1 MRSTFGGLTIGL
13 SGAWAQQ
20 KALDVTGHNISNV
33 NTPGYSR
40 QGISHAT
47 STPTRYGQSGNGNMM
62 TVGTGV
68 DVQDIRQYRDYFLD
82 QKLKRENQ
90 ELGYWDAKKSSIEEL
105 ETIFND
111 NSEDGLQTVMDN
123 FWNSWSQ
130 LSKPGG
136 GLTARSLVKE
146 NAISFVETVKNL
158 DTMLLDYRKNR
169 NNEIKENVDKLNK
182 ITSSIAELNYD
193 IKRVE
198 ASGVVANDARDQRDA
213 LVDEL
218 SKLVKIQ
225 VIDGSTYNIAVEG
238 LQVVAGNDSIPLTAV
253 PSASA
258 NGYYSIK
265 WGKTMEKVNIS
276 GGSIKALVES
286 RDELIDGYRNRLNE
300 FVKGVAMEMNDLH
313 LAGYGNLDDL
323 PRVMFVDKATNTAD
337 TNTVI
342 DLANIA
348 FNPDLEEVNHIAAAK
363 LKPSQGNY
371 EDNRNALEISE
382 WRLKDVFSEKLY
394 EGVADLDA
402 KLNFDEFYRS
412 IISDIGLDGNKA
424 ANAADAQGLLVE
436 QVEYKRQSL
445 MAVSL
450 DEEMSNLIKF
460 EHSYNAAARIVNAM
474 DEMIEAVVNKVG
486 LVGR

>member
-1 MRSTFGGLTIGL
+1 MRSTFGGLSIGL

-33 NTPGYSR
+33 NTPGYAR
-40 QGISHAT
+40 QGITHA
-47 STPTRYGQSGNGNMM
+47 SATPSRYGQSGNGTMM

-111 NSEDGLQTVMDN
+111 NSEDGLQTVMDD

-146 NAISFVETVKNL
+146 SAIAFVETVKNL
-158 DTMLLDYRKNR
+158 DAMLLNYRKNR
-169 NNEIKENVDKLNK
+169 NNEIKENVDRLNT
-182 ITSSIAELNYD
+182 IASNIAELNYD
-193 IKRVE
+193 IKRIE
-198 ASGVVANDARDQRDA
+198 GSGVVANDARDQRDA
-213 LVDEL
+213 LVNEL

-225 VIDGSTYNIAVEG
+225 VIEGTTYNIAVEG
-238 LQVVAGNDSIPLTAV
+238 LLVVAGENSTSIAAV
-253 PSASA
+253 PDMSA
-258 NGYYSIK
+258 NGYYSLK
-265 WGKTMEKVNIS
+265 WGNTMENVDIS
-276 GGSIKALVES
+276 GGSIKALIES
-286 RDELIDGYRNRLNE
+286 RDQLIDGFRNRLNE
-300 FVKGVAMEMNDLH
+300 FVKGVAGEINELH
-313 LAGYGNLDDL
+313 HDGSYGNVDDKE
-323 PRVMFVDKATNTAD
+323 RYMFVNTKD
-337 TNTVI
+337 NTI
-342 DLANIA
+342 AGLDISNIG
-348 FNPDLEEVNHIAAAK
+348 FNPELEEVNNIAAAK
-363 LKPSQGNY
+363 SKPPGNY
-371 EDNRNALEISE
+371 EDNQNALKISE
-382 WRLKDVFSEKLY
+382 WRLKDVFTNLAY
-394 EGVADLDA
+394 IGDVPTANM
-402 KLNFDEFYRS
+402 NFDEYYRS
-412 IISDIGLDGNKA
+412 IITDIGLEGNKA

-436 QVEYKRQSL
+436 QVEYKRQAL

-474 DEMIEAVVNKVG
+474 DEMIEIIVNKVG
-486 LVGR
+486 IVGR